1 MEDHKCITEAEV
13 DEALLSQD
21 QSKIDNVAARVG
33 DCVFCKRLWKR
44 LTASAT
50 EDQSL
55 IEYETVR
62 VQFGTNG
69 LFFYTKLLKYQ
80 VPILYHSPR
89 TVQPPFN

>member
-50 EDQSL
+50 ED
-55 IEYETVR
+55 
-62 VQFGTNG
+62 
-69 LFFYTKLLKYQ
+69 
-80 VPILYHSPR
+80 
-89 TVQPPFN
+89 